1 MNNVNSSRNQAG
13 PLGGLNLASE
23 NGPLTPSALSGDV
36 NNYAPTG
43 WGESVTWLRLDPGGA
58 ARAITGLSAT
68 AHGHLVLIQN
78 CADADN
84 EDITLTIESTASTA
98 ANRFVGAN
106 NASVVIRSCGTPG
119 GGGAAFVI
127 YDGIVNRWCVVAI

>member
-1 MNNVNSSRNQAG
+1 MNDVNSARNLAG
-13 PLGGLNLASE
+13 PLGGINLASE
-23 NGPLTPSALSGDV
+23 NGVVSASLSGDV
-36 NNYAPTG
+36 NNYSPTG

-68 AHGHLVLIQN
+68 AHGHLVLLQN
-78 CADADN
+78 VADADN

-98 ANRFVGAN
+98 ANRLAGAN
-106 NASVVIRSCGTPG
+106 NASVVIRSNATPG
-119 GGGAAFVI
+119 GGGAVLLV